1 MPGTGIWRP
10 ACKTRQEAP
19 MKLTDLID
27 MFVDREIAPP
37 PSSASSLNGERTD
50 TSSLADIARILRE
63 LDGQYEA
70 DREAGGTGEPRRDE
84 RLLRS

>member
-1 MPGTGIWRP
+1 
-10 ACKTRQEAP
+10 

-27 MFVDREIAPP
+27 LFVDREIAPP
-37 PSSASSLNGERTD
+37 PSSASSVNGERRD

-63 LDGQYEA
+63 LDGQYQADGEA
-70 DREAGGTGEPRRDE
+70 SGTGEPRRDE